1 MNITDKITDYLNENK
16 IDDFVNKFKNKM
28 GKDTTEQTA
37 KSWVDGIGELSK
49 SDKKKLLGKILNYI
63 EA

>member
-37 KSWVDGIGELSK
+37 KGWVDGIGELSK